1 MACWN
6 NLCFFV
12 HVRPAAPRENGKCTP
27 ERRFAPLKPPILY
40 VKIPKCTCWEVVF
53 FYYDQSY
60 RKRYHTS
67 GASYLGGI
75 VLGKE
80 IVLNNKTLN
89 KKGKRSLADEAVIS
103 FKKHWQLYLIVIPPV
118 LFFLIFK
125 YYPML
130 NAVLAFKDYN
140 VIKGIWGSP
149 WVGFK
154 NFQLFFDNPMFWTL
168 AKNTIL
174 VSGYLLLAGFPIPI
188 LLALMLNEIRN
199 GRFKRLVQ
207 LVTFAP
213 YFISTVVMVSI
224 IMLFLAPRLGFANV
238 ALNYFGFDS
247 VNFLGEAS
255 MFRSI
260 YVWSDIW
267 QTAGYSA
274 VIYLAALSGIDPTL
288 YEAAKVDG
296 ASRFQ
301 KIVHVDLPGILP
313 TITIILIL
321 NVGSVM
327 AIGFEKIYL
336 LQNQLNIVNSEIIAT
351 YVYKIGLLN
360 ANYSFATAVGL
371 FNSLINLVLLFTVNG
386 LAKRFTKSSIW

>member
-1 MACWN
+1 M
-6 NLCFFV
+6 L
-12 HVRPAAPRENGKCTP
+12 NGGVK
-27 ERRFAPLKPPILY
+27 RRVSEEA
-40 VKIPKCTCWEVVF
+40 
-53 FYYDQSY
+53 
-60 RKRYHTS
+60 R
-67 GASYLGGI
+67 
-75 VLGKE
+75 
-80 IVLNNKTLN
+80 
-89 KKGKRSLADEAVIS
+89 RSLR
-103 FKKHWQLYLIVIPPV
+103 KHWQLYLIVIPPV

-154 NFQLFFDNPMFWTL
+154 NFQLFFDNPMFWPL
-168 AKNTIL
+168 VKNTIY
-174 VSGYLLLAGFPIPI
+174 VSGYLLLAGFPVPI
-188 LLALMLNEIRN
+188 LLALMLNEVGS

-238 ALNYFGFDS
+238 ALNFFGLDS
-247 VNFLGEAS
+247 INFLGEGR

-274 VIYLAALSGIDPTL
+274 VIYLAALAGIDPTL

-301 KIVHVDLPGILP
+301 KIVHVDIPGLLP

-336 LQNQLNIVNSEIIAT
+336 LQNPLNMVHSEIIAT
-351 YVYKIGLLN
+351 YVYRIGLLN

-371 FNSLINLVLLFTVNG
+371 FNSLINLVLLVTVNG
-386 LAKRFTKSSIW
+386 LAKRLTKSSIW

>member
-1 MACWN
+1 LERIIGTN
-6 NLCFFV
+6 
-12 HVRPAAPRENGKCTP
+12 HRPKVIKRKGFMYAASK
-27 ERRFAPLKPPILY
+27 
-40 VKIPKCTCWEVVF
+40 
-53 FYYDQSY
+53 
-60 RKRYHTS
+60 
-67 GASYLGGI
+67 
-75 VLGKE
+75 
-80 IVLNNKTLN
+80 
-89 KKGKRSLADEAVIS
+89 S
-103 FKKHWQLYLIVIPPV
+103 FKKHWQLYLLVIPPL
-118 LFFLIFK
+118 LFFFIFK
-125 YYPML
+125 YYPMA

-149 WVGFK
+149 WVGMK
-154 NFQLFFDNPMFWTL
+154 NFKMFFENPIFWTIL
-168 AKNTIL
+168 KNTVS

-188 LLALMLNEIRN
+188 LLALMLNEIGN
-199 GRFKRLVQ
+199 GKFKRMVQ
-207 LVTFAP
+207 LVSFAP

-224 IMLFLAPRLGFANV
+224 IFLLMAPRLGLFNV
-238 ALNYFGFDS
+238 GLNHFGIDS
-247 VNFLGEAS
+247 INFLGEPG

-274 VIYLAALSGIDPTL
+274 VIYLAALAGIDPTL

-301 KIVHVDLPGILP
+301 KIINVDLPGLLP

-336 LQNQLNIVNSEIIAT
+336 LQNPLNLVNSEIIST
-351 YVYKIGLLN
+351 YVYRVGLLN

-371 FNSLINLVLLFTVNG
+371 FNSVINLILLVVVNR
-386 LAKRFTKSSIW
+386 LAKKFSNNSIW

>member
-1 MACWN
+1 VATD
-6 NLCFFV
+6 
-12 HVRPAAPRENGKCTP
+12 R
-27 ERRFAPLKPPILY
+27 
-40 VKIPKCTCWEVVF
+40 
-53 FYYDQSY
+53 
-60 RKRYHTS
+60 
-67 GASYLGGI
+67 GGI
-75 VLGKE
+75 VLEKE
-80 IVLNNKTLN
+80 IVLNRKTVTRSI
-89 KKGKRSLADEAVIS
+89 KRGFSEEAIKS
-103 FKKHWQLYLIVIPPV
+103 FRKHWQLYVLIIPPA

-154 NFQLFFDNPMFWTL
+154 NFNLFFDNPMFLTL
-168 AKNTIL
+168 VKNTIY

-188 LLALMLNEIRN
+188 LLALMLNEVRN

-207 LVTFAP
+207 LVSFAP

-224 IMLFLAPRLGFANV
+224 IMLFLAPRLGFVNV
-238 ALNYFGFDS
+238 ALNYLGMES
-247 VNFLGEAS
+247 INFLGEPGL
-255 MFRSI
+255 FRSI

-274 VIYLAALSGIDPTL
+274 VIYLAALAGVDPTL

-301 KIVHVDLPGILP
+301 KIVNVDLPGILP
-313 TITIILIL
+313 TIVIILIL

-336 LQNQLNIVNSEIIAT
+336 LQNPLNLGTSEIIAT
-351 YVYKIGLLN
+351 YVYDIGLRN

-371 FNSLINLVLLFTVNG
+371 FNSVINLILLVGVNS
-386 LAKRFTKSSIW
+386 LAKRFLNNSIW

>member
-1 MACWN
+1 LEKATIN
-6 NLCFFV
+6 NNR
-12 HVRPAAPRENGKCTP
+12 H
-27 ERRFAPLKPPILY
+27 
-40 VKIPKCTCWEVVF
+40 KI
-53 FYYDQSY
+53 
-60 RKRYHTS
+60 
-67 GASYLGGI
+67 
-75 VLGKE
+75 
-80 IVLNNKTLN
+80 N
-89 KKGKRSLADEAVIS
+89 KKNGLIYAATKSL
-103 FKKHWQLYLIVIPPV
+103 KKHWQLYIIVIPPL
-118 LFFLIFK
+118 LFFFIFK
-125 YYPML
+125 YYPMA

-149 WVGFK
+149 WVGMK
-154 NFQLFFDNPMFWTL
+154 NFQLFFNNPVFWDL
-168 AKNTIL
+168 VINTIS

-188 LLALMLNEIRN
+188 ILALMLNEIGN
-199 GRFKRLVQ
+199 GKFKRFVQ
-207 LVTFAP
+207 LVSFAP

-224 IMLFLAPRLGFANV
+224 IFLLMAPRLGFFNV
-238 ALNYFGFDS
+238 ALNYFGMDS
-247 VNFLGEAS
+247 INFLGEPG

-274 VIYLAALSGIDPTL
+274 VIYLAALAGIDPTL

-301 KIVHVDLPGILP
+301 KILNVDLPGILP

-336 LQNQLNIVNSEIIAT
+336 LQNPLNLVNSEIIAT
-351 YVYKIGLLN
+351 YVYRVGLLN

-371 FNSLINLVLLFTVNG
+371 FNSLINLILLVSVNM
-386 LAKRFTKSSIW
+386 LAKRFSNNSIW